1 MTPAQEC
8 KSYGLKSLT
17 QASELTGWT
26 TKALGDWHKSN
37 PQRFRIIMQG
47 LAIELG
53 LYDPTVKINNEEWV
67 RKNV

>member
-8 KSYGLKSLT
+8 KSYGIKSLT
-17 QASELTGWT
+17 QAAELTGWT
-26 TKALGDWHKSN
+26 TKALREWHKSN

-53 LYDPTVKINNEEWV
+53 LYEVTVLINNQEWV
-67 RKNV
+67 KK

>member
-1 MTPAQEC
+1 MTAAQEA

-26 TKALGDWHKSN
+26 TKALNDWHKSN
-37 PQRFRIIMQG
+37 PKRFRIIMQG

-53 LYDPTVKINNEEWV
+53 LYKPAVLINNEEWV
-67 RKNV
+67 KK

>member
-1 MTPAQEC
+1 MTAAQEA

-26 TKALGDWHKSN
+26 TKALNDWHKSN
-37 PQRFRIIMQG
+37 PKLFRIIMQG

-53 LYDPTVKINNEEWV
+53 LYKPAVLINNEEWV
-67 RKNV
+67 KK

>member
-1 MTPAQEC
+1 MTAAQEA

-26 TKALGDWHKSN
+26 TKALNDWHKSN
-37 PQRFRIIMQG
+37 PKRFRIIMQG

-53 LYDPTVKINNEEWV
+53 LYKPTVLINNKEWV
-67 RKNV
+67 KK